1 MGAKS
6 IMQQEFVAIAWGEV
20 ATALFAAGI
29 TAFLLL
35 V

>member
-6 IMQQEFVAIAWGEV
+6 IMQQEFVEIAWVEV
-20 ATALFAAGI
+20 ATALFVAGI

>member
-6 IMQQEFVAIAWGEV
+6 IMQQEFVEIAWVEV